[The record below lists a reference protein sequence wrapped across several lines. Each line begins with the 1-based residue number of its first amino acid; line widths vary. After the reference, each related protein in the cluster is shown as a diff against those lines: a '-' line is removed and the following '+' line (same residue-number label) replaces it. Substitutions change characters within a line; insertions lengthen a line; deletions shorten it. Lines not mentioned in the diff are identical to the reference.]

1 MVIYTI
7 TLPNPLLAFIISNK
21 CSILKQVDMA
31 LDFQQ
36 VRQQVIEMGENAP
49 LRAQYLSEKRQ
60 EAMAILEA
68 YASEIVQLQAKV
80 EAAISANP
88 NVRCAVPK
96 DEYLNHRAGCPNV
109 VEKVTILAADGSQ
122 INPDRHASVDYCLV
136 NVGAIQM
143 QVGEAG
149 SPLTTIRSRLLYDQ
163 QMFVAGSRITER
175 MVALMRDLSERTLLA
190 ELSKDLELPII
201 TLTDGPL
208 ELWVGREGALEAR
221 EYERMFKEYLGTLRE
236 LHIIGASTAGYI
248 DKPRGD
254 LLVRLLEIAI
264 LPQDELDK
272 AGRDH
277 RPFRGAVVDADLFS
291 VLLDPG
297 ERSAVFEIQSRNADK
312 YTAELALHFFYLN
325 VGRDQKH
332 PYPVR
337 VEIPAW
343 VANDTQMLD
352 DLHATLVKQC
362 QVLGTRTYPYLLHR
376 SHEVA
381 VVTKDEKRQL
391 ENMIAIELQSRGV
404 QVSGE
409 SSKLGAK
416 GDSKQTGRY
425 PR

>member
-1 MVIYTI
+1 
-7 TLPNPLLAFIISNK
+7 
-21 CSILKQVDMA
+21 MA

-49 LRAQYLSEKRQ
+49 RRAQYLSEKRQ
-60 EAMAILEA
+60 EALAILEEFA
-68 YASEIVQLQAKV
+68 ADIQPLQAKV

-88 NVRCAVPK
+88 NLRCAVPK
-96 DEYLNHRAGCPNV
+96 EDNLNHSAACPNV
-109 VEKVTILAADGSQ
+109 PEKVTILAADGSQ

-143 QVGEAG
+143 QVGEVG
-149 SPLTTIRSRLLYDQ
+149 SPITTVRSRLLYDQ

-175 MVALMRDLSERTLLA
+175 MVALMRDLSERTMLA
-190 ELSKDLELPII
+190 ELSQGVELPII
-201 TLTDGPL
+201 TFTDGPL

-221 EYERMFKEYLGTLRE
+221 EYERMFKEYLGALRE
-236 LHIIGASTAGYI
+236 LHLKGASTAGYI

-277 RPFRGAVVDADLFS
+277 RPYRGAVVDADLFA
-291 VLLDPG
+291 VLLAPG

-325 VGRDQKH
+325 VGRDQKY

-343 VANDTQMLD
+343 VANDNQMLD
-352 DLHATLVKQC
+352 DLHAMLVQQC

-381 VVTKDEKRQL
+381 VVTQDEKRQV
-391 ENMIAIELQSRGV
+391 EDMIAVELQSRGV
-404 QVSGE
+404 HIRGVSQ
-409 SSKLGAK
+409 KQGAK
-416 GDSKQTGRY
+416 GDSIQTGRY

>member
-1 MVIYTI
+1 
-7 TLPNPLLAFIISNK
+7 
-21 CSILKQVDMA
+21 MA

-49 LRAQYLSEKRQ
+49 RRAQYLSEKRQ
-60 EAMAILEA
+60 EALAILEA
-68 YASEIVQLQAKV
+68 YASKIEPLQAKV

-88 NVRCAVPK
+88 NLRCAVPK
-96 DEYLNHRAGCPNV
+96 EENLNHRAACPQAPA
-109 VEKVTILAADGSQ
+109 KVTILAADGSQ

-143 QVGEAG
+143 QAGEAG
-149 SPLTTIRSRLLYDQ
+149 SPTTTIQSRLLYDQ

-190 ELSKDLELPII
+190 ELSQGLTLPVI

-221 EYERMFKEYLGTLRE
+221 EYEKMFKEYLGALRV
-236 LHIIGASTAGYI
+236 LHHQGASTAGYI

-254 LLVRLLEIAI
+254 LLVRLLELAI

-277 RPFRGAVVDADLFS
+277 RPFRGSVVDTDLFA
-291 VLLDPG
+291 VLLAPG

-312 YTAELALHFFYLN
+312 YTAELVLHFFYLN
-325 VGRDQKH
+325 VGRDHRH

-343 VANDTQMLD
+343 VANDAKMLA
-352 DLHATLVKQC
+352 DLHATLVQQC
-362 QVLGTRTYPYLLHR
+362 QVLGTRTYPYVLHR

-381 VVTKDEKRQL
+381 VVTQDEKRQV
-391 ENMIAIELQSRGV
+391 ESMIQQELLRQGV
-404 QVSGE
+404 DLPRPSH
-409 SSKLGAK
+409 
-416 GDSKQTGRY
+416 KQGLKDL
-425 PR
+425 